1 MAGREERNKY
11 KYMYTCLKVCFR
23 WQGEKKNE
31 YKYMYTCLKVY
42 FRWQGEKREMS
53 TSICI
58 HV

>member
-1 MAGREERNKY
+1 MAGSEER
-11 KYMYTCLKVCFR
+11 
-23 WQGEKKNE
+23 NE
-31 YKYMYTCLKVY
+31 YKYMYICLKVY

>member
-1 MAGREERNKY
+1 MAGSEER
-11 KYMYTCLKVCFR
+11 
-23 WQGEKKNE
+23 NE